1 MYCSNCGTHNPETAK
16 YCQSCGAALC
26 GAPPVTPTPP
36 PAGAAPVTPPVST
49 PTVAYAGF
57 WRRFLAHIIDKMILI
72 IPSWLIALLFGLGLI
87 TSLVDAAQSGCSDPE
102 EIVPLILGSILSIF
116 WLAIVIY
123 LVQLFYFAGFESSKM
138 QATPGKMALG
148 IIVTDSQGRR
158 VSFGRAIGRNL
169 GKIISSAI
177 FSIGYIMAGLT
188 ARKQA
193 LHDMLADCLVIMRP
207 YGGM

>member
-26 GAPPVTPTPP
+26 GTPPVAPPLP
-36 PAGAAPVTPPVST
+36 PAGAAPVTSPVST

-72 IPSWLIALLFGLGLI
+72 IPSWLIALLFGLGFI

-148 IIVTDSQGRR
+148 IIVTDGQGRR

-207 YGGM
+207 YGGI